1 MPRPRRVDPRELTD
15 SWPTVPAST
24 AVGEAARLLAL
35 NLRTAL
41 GPGTSVRGASAR
53 TGVNH
58 AVIACILAG
67 TTWPDTETVARL
79 ETGLGVALWPVLGSD
94 GIYRATAIRNPR
106 NRRKLD

>member
-1 MPRPRRVDPRELTD
+1 MPRPRRVDPREFTD
-15 SWPTVPAST
+15 SWPSAPATT
-24 AVGEAARLLAL
+24 AVAEAARLLAV
-35 NLRTAL
+35 NLRAAL
-41 GPGTSVRGASAR
+41 GPETSVRGASAR

-94 GIYRATAIRNPR
+94 GTYRSTGSRNPR
-106 NRRKLD
+106 KSRKPG